1 MEIQEYR
8 DPEPRASAGQAR
20 LVADQLRQQ
29 PGKWAIIEEYD
40 VPQIPEGADSDE
52 VARIKDLQKRVRA
65 KASSRASLIKQ
76 GRVAAFKSLER
87 KWPGTFE
94 AVSRTEPVKDADDA
108 DTGARIIRVYAKYRG
123 EEFAAEPTAK
133 GGKHAA
139 DGSGPSADEA
149 QAATPVDQVVG
160 ATS

>member
-40 VPQIPEGADSDE
+40 VPQIPEGADADTIE
-52 VARIKDLQKRVRA
+52 RIKDAQKKVRA

-76 GRVAAFKSLER
+76 GRVAAFKSLEK

-94 AVSRTEPVKDADDA
+94 AVSRTEPVKDGEGDDS
-108 DTGARIIRVYAKYRG
+108 GARIIRVYAKYRG
-123 EEFAAEPTAK
+123 EEFATEPTAK
-133 GGKHAA
+133 AAKTA
-139 DGSGPSADEA
+139 DGSGPSAAEA
-149 QAATPVDQVVG
+149 QEATPVDQVVG
-160 ATS
+160 ANA

>member
-40 VPQIPEGADSDE
+40 VPQVPDGADAE
-52 VARIKDLQKRVRA
+52 EIAKVKEAQKKIRA

-76 GRVAAFKSLER
+76 GRVAAFKSQEK

-94 AVSRTEPVKDADDA
+94 AVSRTEPVKDGEGN

-123 EEFAAEPTAK
+123 EEFATEPTAK
-133 GGKHAA
+133 AA
-139 DGSGPSADEA
+139 KTNDGSGPSEA
-149 QAATPVDQVVG
+149 EVQNATPVDQVVG
-160 ATS
+160 ASS